1 MTERIISLVI
11 GYLFGNFLTGYIVS
25 KIKKVDIQN
34 EGSGNVGTT
43 NSYRVMGR
51 KAGIIVL
58 LGDVLKVVIA
68 TLIVWFIYKD
78 TEPELSRLY
87 MYYSAA
93 GCVLGHCF
101 PFFLKFKGG
110 KGIACTAG
118 LIVAVCPLAIP
129 VCLIIFVG
137 CVAITKYVS
146 LGSVLVLI
154 SLFIQGLIFGYMGK
168 IPVPAENTYEVYLLL
183 LFVAVIGIVKHRSN
197 IKRLLSGTENKFKI

>member
-25 KIKKVDIQN
+25 KIKKIDIQN
-34 EGSGNVGTT
+34 QGSGNVGTT

-58 LGDVLKVVIA
+58 IGDVLKVVLA
-68 TLIVWFIYKD
+68 TLIIWIIFKD
-78 TEPELSRLY
+78 KYPELSRLY
-87 MYYSAA
+87 MYYAAA

-129 VCLIIFVG
+129 VCLLIFVG

-154 SLFIQGLIFGYMGK
+154 SLFVQGLIFGHMGK
-168 IPVPAENTYEVYLLL
+168 IPVPVENTFEVYLILL
-183 LFVAVIGIVKHRSN
+183 LVALIGIIKHRSN

>member
-34 EGSGNVGTT
+34 QGSGNVGTT

-58 LGDVLKVVIA
+58 IGDVLKVVLA
-68 TLIVWFIYKD
+68 TLVVWVIFKD
-78 TEPELSRLY
+78 KSPELSRLY
-87 MYYSAA
+87 MYYAA
-93 GCVLGHCF
+93 TGCVLGHCF

-118 LIVAVCPLAIP
+118 LIVAVCPLTIP
-129 VCLIIFVG
+129 VCLLIFVG

-154 SLFIQGLIFGYMGK
+154 SLFVQGLIFGYMGK
-168 IPVPAENTYEVYLLL
+168 IPVPGENLYEVYLLL
-183 LFVAVIGIVKHRSN
+183 LFVALIGIIKHRSN
-197 IKRLLSGTENKFKI
+197 IKRLLSGTENKFKL